1 MKRDVLGYYEALNAD
16 YYTDI
21 SVIKANYRELAK
33 HWHPDINQSEEA
45 VEKFQLISE
54 AWDVISDES
63 KREDYNLLSAVYE
76 KQNYP
81 DFDNIVPFADG
92 VADIRA
98 VKLEKVF
105 GMGLKYK
112 LNNKLEVCDYKQA
125 VRINFKVAAQNWLL
139 GWWNWTSFIKNI
151 SALQNNWKFPF
162 SKPESLRVFIHN
174 IVAYKKA
181 GKINLAVAS
190 AVRALEF
197 ADGQLKEKFICNQ
210 NIKVTKP
217 QKWNLQNLRLV
228 QLFMPVML
236 LLLILFPFGTHYMT
250 EGEIWDWFAK
260 KKEINYYQEVNFGN
274 DATGVDDMVV
284 AKVLNFPIDKKDVRY
299 LYHLKSDTDVM
310 HGPNEDFDL
319 LKRLKENTTV
329 RLTGKTPDNM
339 WYRIMIDNGEMGFVR
354 INTLEKGI
362 GTEIP
367 FGSKIFE
374 E

>member
-197 ADGQLKEKFICNQ
+197 ADGQLK
-210 NIKVTKP
+210 
-217 QKWNLQNLRLV
+217 
-228 QLFMPVML
+228 
-236 LLLILFPFGTHYMT
+236 
-250 EGEIWDWFAK
+250 
-260 KKEINYYQEVNFGN
+260 
-274 DATGVDDMVV
+274 
-284 AKVLNFPIDKKDVRY
+284 
-299 LYHLKSDTDVM
+299 
-310 HGPNEDFDL
+310 
-319 LKRLKENTTV
+319 
-329 RLTGKTPDNM
+329 
-339 WYRIMIDNGEMGFVR
+339 
-354 INTLEKGI
+354 
-362 GTEIP
+362 
-367 FGSKIFE
+367 
-374 E
+374 